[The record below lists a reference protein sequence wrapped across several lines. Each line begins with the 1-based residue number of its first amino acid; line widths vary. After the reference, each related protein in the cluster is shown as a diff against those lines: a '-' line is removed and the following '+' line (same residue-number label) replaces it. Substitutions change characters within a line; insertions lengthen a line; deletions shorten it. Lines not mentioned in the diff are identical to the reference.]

1 MRYSI
6 IAIACCLSGL
16 GSAWLLADDNASA
29 RPQRSASY
37 RSLVE
42 RFDRD
47 GDGRLNDRERQAAR
61 SASDERRQRD
71 GNQSRATR
79 ETSNRNRSTRD
90 TSSRNRSAGTNNRSR
105 LTTDQRAELLR
116 RFDANKNGKLDP
128 PELTRMRQSMSRGAN
143 GSNTRPQRSSGNSRM
158 SRDELLKR
166 FDANRNG
173 RIDGKEMQK
182 VRAMSGRSDR
192 DSVQPTAP
200 KEGRLDRDELMKRFD
215 LDDNGRLDAAERKQA
230 FEAMRKKKV
239 Q

>member
-1 MRYSI
+1 MSVDRGFTAPRHHRTRTVVAQPTGNLFRVRWSYP
-6 IAIACCLSGL
+6 
-16 GSAWLLADDNASA
+16 NA
-29 RPQRSASY
+29 
-37 RSLVE
+37 VH
-42 RFDRD
+42 
-47 GDGRLNDRERQAAR
+47 
-61 SASDERRQRD
+61 
-71 GNQSRATR
+71 
-79 ETSNRNRSTRD
+79 
-90 TSSRNRSAGTNNRSR
+90 
-105 LTTDQRAELLR
+105 
-116 RFDANKNGKLDP
+116 
-128 PELTRMRQSMSRGAN
+128 AN

-173 RIDGKEMQK
+173 RIDGEEMQK

>member
-1 MRYSI
+1 MRHSI
-6 IAIACCLSGL
+6 IAVACCLSGL
-16 GSAWLLADDNASA
+16 GSAWLLADDNGNA

-61 SASDERRQRD
+61 SASNERRQRD
-71 GNQSRATR
+71 GNQGRATR

-90 TSSRNRSAGTNNRSR
+90 ASSRIRSAGTNNRSR
-105 LTTDQRAELLR
+105 STTDQRAELLR

-173 RIDGKEMQK
+173 RIDGEEMQK

-230 FEAMRKKKV
+230 FEAMRKNKV